1 VGDELDGRLK
11 REGLSAIIESPTTSP
26 RDLVVLAMIV
36 EGGLV
41 EATDADRAR
50 LTLALRERAMASRK
64 YAVVAESARG
74 RR

>member
-1 VGDELDGRLK
+1 MGDELDGRLK

-36 EGGLV
+36 EAGLV

-50 LTLALRERAMASRK
+50 LATALRERAMPSRK